1 MVITLRGAM
10 SPREASVFQVLPYV
24 LGVFELRGTL
34 YVWASNRVR
43 DMAGLGEQAIAT
55 LAKPEQVML
64 TEIDPRPIFPRE
76 VKSLWVRD
84 GN

>member
-1 MVITLRGAM
+1 M
-10 SPREASVFQVLPYV
+10 SPQEASAFRVLPYV

-34 YVWASNRVR
+34 YVWTSNQIRY
-43 DMAGLGEQAIAT
+43 MAGLGEQAIAT

-64 TEIDPRPIFPRE
+64 TETDPRPIFPRE